1 LFGVQN
7 CSISSR
13 DLFFVSGTIV
23 ITKIKHITLITANV
37 QKVYAPPNPLRSI
50 GVNCP
55 MAQFAPHKNI
65 IVNPT
70 ALALKWFGKISG
82 IIIQGIGP
90 IEIQNT
96 AVNPMIKII
105 SHGPAMLKK
114 KTPSLELIL

>member
-1 LFGVQN
+1 MV
-7 CSISSR
+7 
-13 DLFFVSGTIV
+13 
-23 ITKIKHITLITANV
+23 
-37 QKVYAPPNPLRSI
+37 
-50 GVNCP
+50 
-55 MAQFAPHKNI
+55 
-65 IVNPT
+65 
-70 ALALKWFGKISG
+70 GKISG

>member
-1 LFGVQN
+1 MFGVQN

-37 QKVYAPPNPLRSI
+37 QKAYAPPNPLRSI

-55 MAQFAPHKNI
+55 IAQFALHKNI
-65 IVNPT
+65 VVNPT
-70 ALALKWFGKISG
+70 ALSLKWFGKISG

-90 IEIQNT
+90 LEIQNA
-96 AVNPMIKII
+96 AVNPIIKII
-105 SHGPAMLKK
+105 SHEPTILKK
-114 KTPSLELIL
+114 KTLALELIL